1 MRTYFEKLGYSTKS
15 TERSVQEIKAYQ
27 VWCKENDIESD
38 YAEYTDVLKY
48 IQSLQEHRGL
58 KQITISKYILSIK
71 HYYKHLIQENIRE
84 QNPIQHL
91 EIKGVKRQAYHS
103 IFTTEELEM
112 LYFNFQVT
120 QQNIDNRDIC
130 SQRNK
135 AMLGF
140 FIFQGID
147 SSTIK
152 KLQLQDVDLRK
163 GIVNLPQ
170 TRKSNARTLKLDSV
184 QIMDLMLYITSARNE
199 LIRQTEKYT
208 DDLFL
213 SLGSKQD
220 LQNVLAKLSKK
231 LKKQDRKFTGFNQI
245 RASRITNWI
254 QTENLREAQH
264 RAGHK
269 YVSSTEKYKV
279 HDIDSLAMVIE
290 KFHPMKNI
298 E

>member
-1 MRTYFEKLGYSTKS
+1 MKTYFEKHGYSAKS
-15 TERSVQEIKAYQ
+15 TERSMGEIKAYQ
-27 VWCKENDIESD
+27 VWCKENDIENE
-38 YAEYTDVLKY
+38 YAQYTDVLRY
-48 IQSLQEHRGL
+48 IQNLQESRGL

-71 HYYKHLIQENIRE
+71 HYYKYLIQENVRE

-91 EIKGVKRQAYHS
+91 EIKGVKRQVYHS
-103 IFTTEELEM
+103 IFIAEELEM
-112 LYFNFQVT
+112 LYLNFQVT
-120 QQNIDNRDIC
+120 EQKGDNRDIC

-147 SSTIK
+147 SATIK
-152 KLQLQDVDLRK
+152 KLQIQDIDLRK

-170 TRKSNARTLKLDSV
+170 TRKSNSRTLKLDSV
-184 QIMDLMLYITSARNE
+184 QIMDLIQYTTTARNE

-269 YVSSTEKYKV
+269 YLSSTEKYKV
-279 HDIDSLAMVIE
+279 HDIESLAMAIE
-290 KFHPMKNI
+290 KFHPMG
-298 E
+298 